1 MFVLSEEQ
9 QMFQDVM
16 RSYMTKEIQPN
27 VYDLEN
33 GKVSCFDLTR
43 KMMDIL
49 GIGAMLKPGLEK
61 IAKKR
66 EQGGNMTGSL
76 EKILSGGQGEGPGND
91 PMIMMILL
99 KEISR
104 VSPGM
109 AMSFGVS
116 LGLVGGAILSKGT
129 ASQIRKY
136 AIPVLLQ
143 EKIGSWCLTEPGSG
157 SDAFGS
163 MKTVAK
169 KKGDKYILNGSKT
182 FITNGPIADIFLIYA
197 KIDNG
202 QPPKDRPIHTF
213 IVEKGMKGFS
223 TGSAFEK
230 MGMKE
235 SPTCEVFMDD
245 VELEKK
251 DILGEIEHNQ
261 GRKTTKES
269 LGSERSSIPGMCLGI
284 IERCYEEC
292 LQYAKT
298 REQFGHPIGEFQA
311 VQLKIARMYIHYKN
325 VENIVFRLVWMQQSN
340 IRDLSFINSS
350 KVYASQ
356 AAVEVA
362 NDAIQI
368 FGGYGYMREY
378 PVEKMYRDAKLLEL
392 GAGTTD
398 INAMTAARNE
408 LGML

>member
-27 VYDLEN
+27 VQDLEN

-61 IAKKR
+61 IAQKR

-76 EKILSGGQGEGPGND
+76 EKILSNDQGESPGND

-129 ASQIRKY
+129 AGQIRKY

-223 TGSAFEK
+223 TGGAFEK

-235 SPTCEVFMDD
+235 SPTCEIFMDD

-251 DILGEIEHNQ
+251 NILGETEQ
-261 GRKTTKES
+261 KEGRKATKES

-298 REQFGHPIGEFQA
+298 REQFGHPIGDFQA

-325 VENIVFRLVWMQQSN
+325 VENIVFRLVWMQQNN

-368 FGGYGYMREY
+368 FGGYGYMSEY
-378 PVEKMYRDAKLLEL
+378 PIEKMYRDAKLLEL